1 MKKKYVFCFDLD
13 NIIYKTNVRNYKNSI
28 PNKKAI
34 KLIDHL
40 FQSGHIII
48 IFTARYMGR
57 YNDNL
62 NFAKKKGCKFTIKQL
77 NKWVL
82 KYNKLIMG
90 KPSYDNFIDDKS
102 YGYKKNWMPFLIKN
116 FNI

>member
-48 IFTARYMGR
+48 IFAARYMGR

-62 NFAKKKGCKFTIKQL
+62 NLAKKKGCKFTIKQL
-77 NKWVL
+77 N
-82 KYNKLIMG
+82 N
-90 KPSYDNFIDDKS
+90 
-102 YGYKKNWMPFLIKN
+102 
-116 FNI
+116 